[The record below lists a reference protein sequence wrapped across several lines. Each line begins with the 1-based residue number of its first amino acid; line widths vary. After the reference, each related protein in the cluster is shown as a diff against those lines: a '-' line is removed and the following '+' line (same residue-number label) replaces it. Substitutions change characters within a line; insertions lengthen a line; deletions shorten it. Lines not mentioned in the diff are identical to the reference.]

1 MNELTSATQTAGL
14 LSERLQAWKHAVGY
28 LEQYVEAMEK
38 LHKVQAKEYEKVLKV
53 CSRGYLQPP
62 CSSYH
67 TIGNWDVLCSSLPV
81 PIRHRPPCMQRFS
94 HTNRDYFPQT
104 ISSPLREGHHFDQS
118 LGGVAGFFENLRHN
132 TQAMSASNFETERAL
147 KTSVGT
153 VLERLHKEIKT
164 KAKEFASGT
173 AKGAKEVDKARNATQ
188 KHIEL
193 LGQHTASFESVGG
206 KITAQDDPYVIKR
219 GVFHR
224 LHKQVLEENAHRND
238 LIGVQSSFKDFE
250 AHVLR
255 TIQQAVESL
264 SQLAGG
270 QGDKVRAL
278 HADVLGAA
286 QRVPHDLEWNSFM
299 TREGARLVDPNE
311 PPRSVDAI
319 TFPNM
324 DHAGAQPLVEG
335 TLERKSR
342 NKLSWGYAA
351 GHYVVTPAGFL
362 HEFKDTDDSR
372 HEPKP
377 ELSVHL
383 PGALV
388 GAPSGDKFSV
398 KGKDSSKTFS
408 SKLSGGSELSFKAGS
423 AAEAERWYKII
434 KECADTVT
442 PASPTSPANA
452 QSPISPTGSSANI
465 SRATTGDNKIAEEES
480 KHADQETGVTGEET
494 KVETK
499 AEKA

>member
-1 MNELTSATQTAGL
+1 MQPQLTEL
-14 LSERLQAWKHAVGY
+14 
-28 LEQYVEAMEK
+28 
-38 LHKVQAKEYEKVLKV
+38 
-53 CSRGYLQPP
+53 P
-62 CSSYH
+62 
-67 TIGNWDVLCSSLPV
+67 
-81 PIRHRPPCMQRFS
+81 
-94 HTNRDYFPQT
+94 PQT
-104 ISSPLREGHHFDQS
+104 ISNPLREGHHFDQS
-118 LGGVAGFFENLRHN
+118 VGGVASFYENLRQN
-132 TQAMSASNFETERAL
+132 TQAMVSSNAETEHAL
-147 KTSVGT
+147 KTSVRT

-173 AKGAKEVDKARNATQ
+173 AKGAKEVDKARHATQ

-206 KITAQDDPYVIKR
+206 RTTAQDDPYVIKR

-238 LIGVQSSFKDFE
+238 LIAVQNSFKDFE

-255 TIQQAVESL
+255 TIQQAIEAL

-278 HADVLGAA
+278 HADILGAA
-286 QRVPHDLEWNSFM
+286 QRVPHDLEWNAFM
-299 TREGARLVDPNE
+299 GREGHRLVDPNE

-324 DHAGAQPLVEG
+324 DHPGARPLIEG

-351 GHYVVTPAGFL
+351 GHYVVTPAKFL
-362 HEFKDTDDSR
+362 HEFKDTDDAK

-377 ELSVHL
+377 ELSVYL

-398 KGKDSSKTFS
+398 KGKDSSKTLS
-408 SKLSGGSELSFKAGS
+408 SKLSGSSELSFKAAS
-423 AAEAERWYKII
+423 SAEAERWFKII
-434 KECADTVT
+434 KECADTVA
-442 PASPTSPANA
+442 PASPTSPSDA
-452 QSPISPTGSSANI
+452 QSPALATSSEDPSANI
-465 SRATTGDNKIAEEES
+465 SRAATGDNKVAEEEL
-480 KHADQETGVTGEET
+480 KHAGQETGVTGEEA
-494 KVETK
+494 K